1 MTGQAIEQAIQPSRG
16 LAGDAGIGDAQSDA
30 DGRAIDLPLQP
41 GGFLHR
47 DLDAGIEAFPE
58 ARHRR
63 HDRRLQLA
71 QILRDGLR
79 AFDIVA
85 DRAGIQ
91 GIIQADDAFGDVA
104 HRQESQALIAGALV
118 GEADAVDAVEQD
130 IPMAEHGPLR
140 WAGGAGRVDQDGGLL
155 AGNARDAGFPVAW
168 KGAIVRFAARQKG
181 VETFADRVVEIAQAG
196 HVEDDDAAEG
206 RAGRLRFQ
214 RLVEL
219 FLVFHEDNRSAGIV
233 QQIGNLG
240 RGIGR
245 VDAGGDAAGGENA
258 EIGVDPFGNGFGQ
271 HRGDVTGREA
281 ERLQAH
287 ADMARLR
294 GQLLPADF
302 LPDAAI
308 LLAQDRGAAL
318 RLYPCQQHRG
328 HTDPDPLI
336 LIGYAMAPVGAGPG
350 SFAHAHRHSFFLF
363 HRRPARTP
371 SCFWPR

>member
-1 MTGQAIEQAIQPSRG
+1 M
-16 LAGDAGIGDAQSDA
+16 
-30 DGRAIDLPLQP
+30 
-41 GGFLHR
+41 
-47 DLDAGIEAFPE
+47 
-58 ARHRR
+58 
-63 HDRRLQLA
+63 
-71 QILRDGLR
+71 
-79 AFDIVA
+79 
-85 DRAGIQ
+85 
-91 GIIQADDAFGDVA
+91 A
-104 HRQESQALIAGALV
+104 HRQESQALIAGALI
-118 GEADAVDAVEQD
+118 GEADAVAAMEQD
-130 IPMAEHGPLR
+130 VPMAEHGPLR

-155 AGNARDAGFPVAW
+155 AGNARDARFPVAW

-196 HVEDDDAAEG
+196 HVEDDDAAQG
-206 RAGRLRFQ
+206 RTGRLGLQ
-214 RLVEL
+214 SLVEL
-219 FLVFHEDNRSAGIV
+219 FLVFHEDDRGAGIV
-233 QQIGNLG
+233 QQVGNLR

-245 VDAGGDAAGGENA
+245 VDTGGDTAGGENA

-271 HRGDVTGREA
+271 HRGDVAGREA
-281 ERLQAH
+281 ERLQTH